1 MLDDI
6 GDQHADVVVET
17 VGGDAETL
25 SEAVR
30 IARTGGRLSMLG
42 DFELGVKLAA
52 EHAALIEPIVTHIF
66 ALDEVAKA
74 LVSSK
79 LKAL

>member
-1 MLDDI
+1 MFHDI
-6 GDQHADVVVET
+6 GDQHADAVAET

-30 IARTGGRLSMLG
+30 IARTGGRLSRLG
-42 DFELGVKLAA
+42 DFESGVKLAG
-52 EHAALIEPIVTHIF
+52 EHAALIEPIVTYIF
-66 ALDEVAKA
+66 ALDKVAKA
-74 LVSSK
+74 FVSSK